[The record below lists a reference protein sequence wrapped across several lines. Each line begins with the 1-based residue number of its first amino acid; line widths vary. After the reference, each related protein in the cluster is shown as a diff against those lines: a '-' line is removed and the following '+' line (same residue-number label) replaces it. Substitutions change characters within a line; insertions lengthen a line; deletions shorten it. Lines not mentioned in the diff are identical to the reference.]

1 MSEIEMQSHVLL
13 KCIRERGKLRVR
25 ILTAGYNNVANC
37 QFPRDVRIEGCHFK
51 VKAMNIRLIN
61 TRGKFYY
68 SIARSAV
75 EVLGNDPDK
84 SEFEGVRLGPKPK
97 GATTTGSTSS
107 NVVDPA
113 NMTVFEDDRTEDCC
127 ICMAVEKNIVF
138 NCGHLYT
145 CRECSLLVHSCPIC
159 RQRITQRIDKKLFG

>member
-1 MSEIEMQSHVLL
+1 MQSHVIL
-13 KCIRERGKLRVR
+13 KCLRERGKLRVR
-25 ILTAGYNNVANC
+25 ILTAGYNNEANC

-51 VKAMNIRLIN
+51 VKAVNIRLIN

-84 SEFEGVRLGPKPK
+84 ADMEGVRLGPKPR
-97 GATTTGSTSS
+97 GTSS
-107 NVVDPA
+107 SSSRPAAAVDPS
-113 NMTVFEDDRTEDCC
+113 NITVFEDDRTDDCC
-127 ICMAVEKNIVF
+127 ICMWVEKQIVF

-145 CRECSLLVHSCPIC
+145 CKDCSLMINTCPIC